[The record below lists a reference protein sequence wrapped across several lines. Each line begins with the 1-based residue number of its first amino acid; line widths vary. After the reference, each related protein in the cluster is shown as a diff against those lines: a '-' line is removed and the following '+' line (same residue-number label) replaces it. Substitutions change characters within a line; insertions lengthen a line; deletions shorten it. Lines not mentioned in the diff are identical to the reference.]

1 MIYDDNNQ
9 GELFNNSMCAAGPH
23 SSLNGEHMEE
33 WKVENKFFWVSSSLV
48 NKRINRNLSNALD
61 RNPVT
66 V

>member
-33 WKVENKFFWVSSSLV
+33 WKVENKIFGSHRRSWTKESTEIYQTL
-48 NKRINRNLSNALD
+48 
-61 RNPVT
+61 
-66 V
+66 